1 MKLEFNQEAISQNDK
16 IFGTNK
22 GNSRFLYKKFRD
34 SFLMRL
40 KHLGT
45 NEENRTAWKITR
57 HWGAKKRLFDE
68 ANLIGGFKPII
79 DSMQKVGIIKDD
91 SPKYFK
97 AYYFQQKS
105 ESGKGFITIEK
116 LSEAEEIETALLK
129 IAEGYEL
136 DESVLIELGRKVGLI
151 K

>member
-116 LSEAEEIETALLK
+116 LSEAEEIEVDNIKRPL
-129 IAEGYEL
+129 IFDS
-136 DESVLIELGRKVGLI
+136 DEEA
-151 K
+151 